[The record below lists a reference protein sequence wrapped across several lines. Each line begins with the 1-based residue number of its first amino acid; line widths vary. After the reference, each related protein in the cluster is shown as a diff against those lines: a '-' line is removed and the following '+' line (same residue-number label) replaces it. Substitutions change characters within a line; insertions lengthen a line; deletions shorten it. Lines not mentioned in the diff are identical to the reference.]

1 MPFWAIVYCLMI
13 LLSGIIVIFIHK
25 QRPIYYIAGQILS
38 SLLGVLIFV
47 FYYESFF
54 TRPQSLVIIILMAAY
69 IFYWELWENRYLF
82 PKIQSQD
89 EISLDTEKNNA
100 QFQFTV
106 TKKSFIILPDKSC
119 HPCWVFWFLFFITRV
134 FLQDRNH

>member
-25 QRPIYYIAGQILS
+25 QRPVYYIAGQILS

-47 FYYESFF
+47 FYYESFI

-82 PKIQSQD
+82 PKIQSQG
-89 EISLDTEKNNA
+89 EISSDTEQNNA

-106 TKKSFIILPDKSC
+106 TRKSFI
-119 HPCWVFWFLFFITRV
+119 V
-134 FLQDRNH
+134 FLIGAIAISLPFLYVVIRLIIFYL

>member
-13 LLSGIIVIFIHK
+13 LLSGIIVIFFHK
-25 QRPIYYIAGQILS
+25 QRPAYYIAGQILS

-54 TRPQSLVIIILMAAY
+54 TRPQSLVIIVLMVTY
-69 IFYWELWENRYLF
+69 IIYWELWENRYLF

-106 TKKSFIILPDKSC
+106 TKKSFIIFLIGTIAIFLP
-119 HPCWVFWFLFFITRV
+119 FLYVVTRLIV
-134 FLQDRNH
+134 SYL

>member
-47 FYYESFF
+47 FYYDSFF
-54 TRPQSLVIIILMAAY
+54 TRPQSLVIIVLMVSY

-89 EISLDTEKNNA
+89 EISSDTEQNNA

-106 TKKSFIILPDKSC
+106 TKKSFI
-119 HPCWVFWFLFFITRV
+119 V
-134 FLQDRNH
+134 FLIGTIAIFMPFLYVVIRLIVSYL

>member
-25 QRPIYYIAGQILS
+25 QRPTYYIAGQILS

-54 TRPQSLVIIILMAAY
+54 TRPQSLVIIVLMVAY

-82 PKIQSQD
+82 PKIQSQGQ
-89 EISLDTEKNNA
+89 ISSDTEQNNA
-100 QFQFTV
+100 EFQFTV
-106 TKKSFIILPDKSC
+106 TKKSFI
-119 HPCWVFWFLFFITRV
+119 V
-134 FLQDRNH
+134 FLIGTIAIFLPFLYVVIRLIVSYLE

>member
-13 LLSGIIVIFIHK
+13 LFSGIIVIFIHK
-25 QRPIYYIAGQILS
+25 QRPTYYIAGQILS

-54 TRPQSLVIIILMAAY
+54 TRPQSLVIIVLMVTY

-82 PKIQSQD
+82 PKIQSQGQ
-89 EISLDTEKNNA
+89 IPSDTEQNNA
-100 QFQFTV
+100 EVQFTV
-106 TKKSFIILPDKSC
+106 TKKSFI
-119 HPCWVFWFLFFITRV
+119 V
-134 FLQDRNH
+134 FLIGTIAIFLPFLYVVIRLIVSYL

>member
-54 TRPQSLVIIILMAAY
+54 TRPQSLVIIVLMVAY

-82 PKIQSQD
+82 PKIQSQGQ
-89 EISLDTEKNNA
+89 ISSDTEQNNA
-100 QFQFTV
+100 EVQFTV
-106 TKKSFIILPDKSC
+106 TKKSFI
-119 HPCWVFWFLFFITRV
+119 V
-134 FLQDRNH
+134 FLIGTIAIFLPFLYVVIRLIVSYL

>member
-54 TRPQSLVIIILMAAY
+54 TRPQSLVIIVLMVVY

-82 PKIQSQD
+82 PKIQSQGQ
-89 EISLDTEKNNA
+89 IPSDTEQNNA
-100 QFQFTV
+100 EFQFTV
-106 TKKSFIILPDKSC
+106 TKKSFI
-119 HPCWVFWFLFFITRV
+119 V
-134 FLQDRNH
+134 FLIGTIAIFLPFLYVVIRLIVSYL

>member
-13 LLSGIIVIFIHK
+13 LLSGIIVIFIRK
-25 QRPIYYIAGQILS
+25 QRPVYYIAGQILS
-38 SLLGVLIFV
+38 SLLSVLIFI
-47 FYYESFF
+47 FYFESFF
-54 TRPQSLVIIILMAAY
+54 SRPQSLVIIILMVTY
-69 IFYWELWENRYLF
+69 IIYWELWENRYLF

-106 TKKSFIILPDKSC
+106 TKKSFIIFLIGTIAIFLP
-119 HPCWVFWFLFFITRV
+119 FLYVVTRLIV
-134 FLQDRNH
+134 SYL

>member
-13 LLSGIIVIFIHK
+13 LLSGIIVKFIHK

-47 FYYESFF
+47 FYFESFF
-54 TRPQSLVIIILMAAY
+54 TRPQSLVIIVLMVTY

-82 PKIQSQD
+82 PKIQSQGQ
-89 EISLDTEKNNA
+89 IPSDTEQNNA
-100 QFQFTV
+100 EVQFTV
-106 TKKSFIILPDKSC
+106 TKKSFI
-119 HPCWVFWFLFFITRV
+119 V
-134 FLQDRNH
+134 FLIGTIAIFLPFLYVVIRLIVSYL

>member
-1 MPFWAIVYCLMI
+1 MPLWAIVYCLMI

-38 SLLGVLIFV
+38 SLLSVLIFV

-54 TRPQSLVIIILMAAY
+54 SRPQSLVIIILMAAY

-82 PKIQSQD
+82 PKIQSQR
-89 EISLDTEKNNA
+89 EISSDTEKNNA

-106 TKKSFIILPDKSC
+106 TKKSFIIFLIGTIAIFLP
-119 HPCWVFWFLFFITRV
+119 FLYVVIRLIV
-134 FLQDRNH
+134 SYL

>member
-106 TKKSFIILPDKSC
+106 TKKSFIIFLIVTIAIFLP
-119 HPCWVFWFLFFITRV
+119 FLYVVTRLIV
-134 FLQDRNH
+134 SYL

>member
-54 TRPQSLVIIILMAAY
+54 TRPQSLVIIVLMVAY

-82 PKIQSQD
+82 PKIQSQGQ
-89 EISLDTEKNNA
+89 ISSDTEQNNA
-100 QFQFTV
+100 EFQFTV
-106 TKKSFIILPDKSC
+106 TKKSFI
-119 HPCWVFWFLFFITRV
+119 V
-134 FLQDRNH
+134 FLIGTIAIFLPFLYVVIRLIVSYL

>member
-54 TRPQSLVIIILMAAY
+54 TRPQSLAIIILMAAY

-106 TKKSFIILPDKSC
+106 TKKSFIIFLIGTIAIFLP
-119 HPCWVFWFLFFITRV
+119 FLYVVTRLIV
-134 FLQDRNH
+134 SYL

>member
-25 QRPIYYIAGQILS
+25 QRPTYYITGQILS

-47 FYYESFF
+47 FYFESFF
-54 TRPQSLVIIILMAAY
+54 TRPQSLVIIVLMVAY

-82 PKIQSQD
+82 PKIQSQGQ
-89 EISLDTEKNNA
+89 IPSDTEQNNA

-106 TKKSFIILPDKSC
+106 TKKSFI
-119 HPCWVFWFLFFITRV
+119 V
-134 FLQDRNH
+134 FLIGTIAIFLPFLYVVIRLIVSYL

>member
-13 LLSGIIVIFIHK
+13 LFSGIIVVFIHK
-25 QRPIYYIAGQILS
+25 QRPAYYIAGQILS

-47 FYYESFF
+47 FYYESFI

-82 PKIQSQD
+82 PKIQSQG
-89 EISLDTEKNNA
+89 EISSDTEQNNA

-106 TKKSFIILPDKSC
+106 TRKSFI
-119 HPCWVFWFLFFITRV
+119 V
-134 FLQDRNH
+134 FLIGAIAISLPFLYVVIRLIIFYL

>member
-54 TRPQSLVIIILMAAY
+54 TRPQSLVIIILMVAY

-82 PKIQSQD
+82 PKIQSQGQ
-89 EISLDTEKNNA
+89 IPSDTEQNNTEV
-100 QFQFTV
+100 QFTV
-106 TKKSFIILPDKSC
+106 TKKSFI
-119 HPCWVFWFLFFITRV
+119 V
-134 FLQDRNH
+134 FLIGTIAIFLPFLYVVIRLIVSYL

>member
-13 LLSGIIVIFIHK
+13 LFSGIIVIFIHK
-25 QRPIYYIAGQILS
+25 QRPTYYIAGQILS
-38 SLLGVLIFV
+38 SQLGVLIFV

-54 TRPQSLVIIILMAAY
+54 TRPQSLVIIVLMVTY

-82 PKIQSQD
+82 PKIQSQGQ
-89 EISLDTEKNNA
+89 IPSDTEQNNA

-106 TKKSFIILPDKSC
+106 TKKSFI
-119 HPCWVFWFLFFITRV
+119 V
-134 FLQDRNH
+134 FLIGTIAIFLPFLYVVIRLIVSYL

>member
-25 QRPIYYIAGQILS
+25 QRPVYYIAGQILS

-47 FYYESFF
+47 FYYESFI
-54 TRPQSLVIIILMAAY
+54 TRPQSLVIIILMVSY

-82 PKIQSQD
+82 PKIQSQG
-89 EISLDTEKNNA
+89 EISSDTEQNNA

-106 TKKSFIILPDKSC
+106 TRKSFI
-119 HPCWVFWFLFFITRV
+119 V
-134 FLQDRNH
+134 FLIGAIAISLPFLYVVIRLIVSYL

>member
-47 FYYESFF
+47 FYYDSFF
-54 TRPQSLVIIILMAAY
+54 TRPQSLVIIVLMVSY

-106 TKKSFIILPDKSC
+106 TKKSFIIFLIGTIAIFLP
-119 HPCWVFWFLFFITRV
+119 FLYVVTRLIV
-134 FLQDRNH
+134 SYL

>member
-25 QRPIYYIAGQILS
+25 QRPVYYIAGQILS

-54 TRPQSLVIIILMAAY
+54 TRPQSLVIIIIMVTY
-69 IFYWELWENRYLF
+69 IFYWELWENRYLL
-82 PKIQSQD
+82 PKIQSQG
-89 EISLDTEKNNA
+89 EISLDTEQNNA
-100 QFQFTV
+100 QFQVTL
-106 TKKSFIILPDKSC
+106 TKKIFI
-119 HPCWVFWFLFFITRV
+119 VFWIGTIAIFLP
-134 FLQDRNH
+134 FLYVAIRLIVSYL

>member
-38 SLLGVLIFV
+38 SLLSVLIFV

-106 TKKSFIILPDKSC
+106 TKKSFIIFLIGTIAIFLP
-119 HPCWVFWFLFFITRV
+119 FLYVVTRLIV
-134 FLQDRNH
+134 SYL

>member
-54 TRPQSLVIIILMAAY
+54 TRPQSLVIIVLMVSY

-106 TKKSFIILPDKSC
+106 TKKSFIIFLIGTIAIFLP
-119 HPCWVFWFLFFITRV
+119 FLYVVTRLIV
-134 FLQDRNH
+134 SYL

>member
-1 MPFWAIVYCLMI
+1 MPFWAIVYCLII
-13 LLSGIIVIFIHK
+13 LLSGIIVIFIRK
-25 QRPIYYIAGQILS
+25 QRPVYYIAGQILS
-38 SLLGVLIFV
+38 SLLSVLIFV

-54 TRPQSLVIIILMAAY
+54 TRPQSLVIIILMSAY

-106 TKKSFIILPDKSC
+106 TKKSFIIFLIGTIAIFLP
-119 HPCWVFWFLFFITRV
+119 FLYVAIRLIV
-134 FLQDRNH
+134 SYL

>member
-47 FYYESFF
+47 FYFESFF
-54 TRPQSLVIIILMAAY
+54 ARPQSLVIIVLMVTY
-69 IFYWELWENRYLF
+69 IIYWELWENRYLF

-89 EISLDTEKNNA
+89 EISLDTEQNNA
-100 QFQFTV
+100 QFQVTL
-106 TKKSFIILPDKSC
+106 TKKIFI
-119 HPCWVFWFLFFITRV
+119 VFWIGTIAIFLP
-134 FLQDRNH
+134 FLYVAIRLIVSYL